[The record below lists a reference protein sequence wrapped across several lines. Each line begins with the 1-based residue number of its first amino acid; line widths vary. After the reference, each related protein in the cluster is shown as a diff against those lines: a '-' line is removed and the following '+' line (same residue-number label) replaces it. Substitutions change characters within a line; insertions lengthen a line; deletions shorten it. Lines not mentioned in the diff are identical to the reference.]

1 MSYHADAGGA
11 QLTHAKDAENDS
23 KKLCALC
30 ALCVRQNKY
39 RETKYPVKGWV
50 FKIDFKNLH
59 RKIPDDKTLLEKI
72 ETDF

>member
-11 QLTHAKDAENDS
+11 QLTRAKDAENDS
-23 KKLCALC
+23 KKTLRTLRS
-30 ALCVRQNKY
+30 L
-39 RETKYPVKGWV
+39 RETKINIVRPNTLKGRV